1 MFDKMPVLFAEVR
14 MLFNDCQG
22 HLEFRPAPGNAGTG
36 KCQRGAFEHG
46 CEFAPVAGMNNIYN
60 EILSA
65 PCRFY
70 VASVI
75 DGQCSASVKA
85 TERQFVIKQKRY
97 LRTAGISVHIIQQ
110 PFAIQ
115 T

>member
-1 MFDKMPVLFAEVR
+1 
-14 MLFNDCQG
+14 
-22 HLEFRPAPGNAGTG
+22 
-36 KCQRGAFEHG
+36 
-46 CEFAPVAGMNNIYN
+46 MNNIYN

-75 DGQCSASVKA
+75 DGQCSASVKE

-97 LRTAGISVHIIQQ
+97 LRTAGIPVHIIQMS
-110 PFAIQ
+110 FNIQ
-115 T
+115 ILKRNFLFLSQLPVNTTAPQYYANYATTGNSALHPQ